1 MKPQHSK
8 RWKFEY
14 LYGTT
19 CDDGLKSDFVLSD
32 AEHRGSDS
40 CFLLVLVVSQTWD
53 DRLYAGA
60 IYLGLLY
67 YILACIFLILPS
79 GNSGFY
85 FFYLEDIHILHTT
98 SAIPYEYCV
107 DKNFSFVGEKV
118 QITLLFYKVQNIIMD
133 AFSPKM
139 SLTNKHYNKHNLSLK
154 NWAILS
160 FDQKKII
167 MY

>member
-1 MKPQHSK
+1 MERHVMM
-8 RWKFEY
+8 
-14 LYGTT
+14 
-19 CDDGLKSDFVLSD
+19 GLKVILCSVMQNTEGVILVFCLFWLSPRLGMTD
-32 AEHRGSDS
+32 
-40 CFLLVLVVSQTWD
+40 CMLVLFIQVC
-53 DRLYAGA
+53 
-60 IYLGLLY
+60 
-67 YILACIFLILPS
+67 CIISWLVFFFILPS

-139 SLTNKHYNKHNLSLK
+139 SLTNKRCNKHNLSLK